1 MEEEN
6 QENPKTILEFAQA
19 VKAMGTEGLA
29 KEFAAIRMKNPK
41 LSFTIA
47 KDPLNIKRNR
57 YVFFLSCDQGRVA
70 LLEKTGDGDSA
81 SDFINAN
88 YVDGYEQK
96 NAFIATQGL
105 IDLNRFWI
113 GLMIE
118 NLWEF

>member
-88 YVDGYEQK
+88 FVDGYDQK

-105 IDLNRFWI
+105 IDLNRF
-113 GLMIE
+113 
-118 NLWEF
+118 